1 MAEYF
6 EPFELL
12 YSTYIRNDTDQRIKV
27 HAIYSGA
34 VRCFE
39 RHYVIPV
46 KETVELMEETYVWQ
60 GVERR
65 FCISEITVEG
75 PKRSY
80 PKTTI
85 PLARFIS
92 KPTKKCTFVVK
103 MEQNTQNTHQHHGV
117 HQSGGAMAAAVATT
131 TATTAAA
138 STAVTTGEVPTAA
151 IQPINSQTN
160 HQHQVDVTTATTA
173 TAVSDLGERPPPP
186 PYDNNHDNN
195 DDHVHN
201 KDGVQQVSLPEN
213 PLPPLDESNTTN
225 TTVPALNVSA
235 RPLEFNTASLQHSS
249 PILNTSSTK
258 KQYYFLF
265 ERACMVGRE
274 FSV

>member
-1 MAEYF
+1 MTEYF

-27 HAIYSGA
+27 HAVYSGA

-65 FCISEITVEG
+65 FSISEITVEG

-103 MEQNTQNTHQHHGV
+103 MERNTHQHHGV
-117 HQSGGAMAAAVATT
+117 HQSGGAMAAAVTTT
-131 TATTAAA
+131 TAATAAA
-138 STAVTTGEVPTAA
+138 ITAVTTGEVPTAA
-151 IQPINSQTN
+151 IQPVNVQTD

-173 TAVSDLGERPPPP
+173 TAVSDLGDRPPLP
-186 PYDNNHDNN
+186 PYDNNHNN
-195 DDHVHN
+195 DDDPAHN
-201 KDGVQQVSLPEN
+201 RDDVQQVTLPEN
-213 PLPPLDESNTTN
+213 PLPPPYEPNTTN
-225 TTVPALNVSA
+225 TTIPALNVSA
-235 RPLEFNTASLQHSS
+235 RAFELNTPSLQHSS
-249 PILNTSSTK
+249 LILNTSSTK

-265 ERACMVGRE
+265 ERASR
-274 FSV
+274 

>member
-1 MAEYF
+1 MTEHF

-39 RHYVIPV
+39 RHYVVPV

-103 MEQNTQNTHQHHGV
+103 MERNTHQHHGV
-117 HQSGGAMAAAVATT
+117 YQSGGALAAAVTTT
-131 TATTAAA
+131 TATTTAAA
-138 STAVTTGEVPTAA
+138 ITAVTNGEVPTAA
-151 IQPINSQTN
+151 IQPINNQTD
-160 HQHQVDVTTATTA
+160 HQHQPVDVTTATTA

-186 PYDNNHDNN
+186 PYGDNHDNN
-195 DDHVHN
+195 DDPVHN
-201 KDGVQQVSLPEN
+201 KDDVQQVALPEN
-213 PLPPLDESNTTN
+213 PLPPPDEPNTTN
-225 TTVPALNVSA
+225 TTIPALNVSA
-235 RPLEFNTASLQHSS
+235 RPSEFNTASLQHSS
-249 PILNTSSTK
+249 LILNTGSTK

-265 ERACMVGRE
+265 ERACR
-274 FSV
+274 